1 MLLANLEAQDPKR
14 LHELGKNYMIE
25 GDYVNAESLLYEAYQ
40 LDTSSM
46 VFVKDLTLC
55 LYFQKEFKK
64 ALKVMLP
71 KIENGLADDQCFQ
84 ITGNIYRAMKQYDQM
99 ENLYKSGL
107 KKFPEDGALYNEM
120 GELLAIK
127 KSDDCIKFWEK
138 GIEKDPAYPRNYFN
152 ACRYYSK
159 YGNILGLLYGEI
171 YVTMDPFSTK
181 SSEMKEILLQ
191 SYHQF
196 FKNHKQQ
203 NKYEF
208 KSKFEQKTTSL
219 LLAQQTDTLNSID
232 VSTIIMYR
240 AGFILE
246 WFMNNNQE
254 KYPFL
259 LFDRLRFMLREGIF
273 EAYNQWLLGS
283 AENLTAFQNYT
294 QLHAEEYSKFL
305 EYIKKNNST
314 FPKGQYHQ

>member
-1 MLLANLEAQDPKR
+1 VEAQDPKR
-14 LHELGKNYMIE
+14 LHELGKNYMID

-64 ALKVMLP
+64 ALKIMLP
-71 KIENGLADDQCFQ
+71 KIENGIADDQCFQ

-99 ENLYKSGL
+99 ENLYKIGL

-120 GELLAIK
+120 GEVLAIK
-127 KSDDCIKFWEK
+127 KNDDCIKYWEK

-159 YGNILGLLYGEI
+159 VGNIWGLLYGEI
-171 YVTMDPFSTK
+171 YVTMDPFSTR
-181 SSEMKEILLQ
+181 SSETKEILLQ
-191 SYHQF
+191 SYRLF
-196 FKNHKQQ
+196 FQNQKQLQ
-203 NKYEF
+203 GFEY
-208 KSKFEQKTTSL
+208 KSKFEQKAST
-219 LLAQQTDTLNSID
+219 LLAAQKTDSADLVDASSI
-232 VSTIIMYR
+232 TMYR

-273 EAYNQWLLGS
+273 EAYNQWLFGS
-283 AENLTAFQNYT
+283 AENLTTFQNWT
-294 QLHAEEYSKFL
+294 QLHAEEYSNFL
-305 EYIKKNNST
+305 AYIKKNNST